1 MQVRHSLFL
10 FLVLLA
16 VLIFTVAAEDTSLGD
31 TSVDDTDHTAYTEDD
46 RIARE
51 IEEEAAAAVEEAAE
65 EEDDDDADALDE
77 DADSARYD
85 PERRHPLSDLPPP
98 ALDVGIGHAFLTNF
112 SETESKESD
121 IVVTL
126 GETVKTVIAFA
137 NHGRSPYH
145 VWGTMGSLN
154 MKHNFRIHVQNF
166 TYSMVNK
173 TVAPDGELSFSY
185 SFTPH
190 ERLDIRPFQLAL
202 TVFYEAQGS
211 TGKAIRGHS
220 TTFFNTTVATEPG
233 PQSMSNGLFML
244 IVVFVCGVSVGAFF
258 LLKRMEDSKSAKPEM
273 GTEDNSKNEWLE
285 EHQAMMT
292 GGGRARS
299 RPNAKR

>member
-1 MQVRHSLFL
+1 MR
-10 FLVLLA
+10 
-16 VLIFTVAAEDTSLGD
+16 TEEE
-31 TSVDDTDHTAYTEDD
+31 SVDEVQDTEED

-51 IEEEAAAAVEEAAE
+51 IEEQAAAAVEEAAE
-65 EEDDDDADALDE
+65 EEEDDDADALDE
-77 DADSARYD
+77 DADSAQYD
-85 PERRHPLSDLPPP
+85 PERRHPLTDLPLS
-98 ALDVGIGHAFLTNF
+98 AEDVGIGHAFLTKF
-112 SETESKESD
+112 SETKSKESD

-126 GETVKTVIAFA
+126 GETIKTVIAFA
-137 NHGRSPYH
+137 NHGRGPYH

-154 MKHNFRIHVQNF
+154 MKHNFKIHVQNF
-166 TYSMVNK
+166 TYTMVNK

-220 TTFFNTTVATEPG
+220 TTFFNTTIATEPG
-233 PQSMSNGLFML
+233 PQSMSNGLFLL
-244 IVVFVCGVSVGAFF
+244 IVALVCGASAGGFF
-258 LLKRMEDSKSAKPEM
+258 MFKKMESTKTVKTEM
-273 GTEDNSKNEWLE
+273 GTEMDSKNEWLE

-299 RPNAKR
+299 RPSAKR